1 MDFDQD
7 SFGSFKEFFY
17 NVDDEFLVKMIL
29 YDPKSIY
36 RLCTFLSLDLQLEK
50 EYLKNQIKKP
60 N

>member
-36 RLCTFLSLDLQLEK
+36 RLCAFLSLDLQLEK